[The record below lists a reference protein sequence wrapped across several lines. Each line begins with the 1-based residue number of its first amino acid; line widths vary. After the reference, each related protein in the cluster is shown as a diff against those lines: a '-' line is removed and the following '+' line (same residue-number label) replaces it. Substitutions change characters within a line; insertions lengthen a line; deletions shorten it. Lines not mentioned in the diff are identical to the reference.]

1 MIELTTGE
9 VADLLSEPTA
19 GASPESGSSLS
30 GTVDRARVITDLT
43 VDSRTVKPGSLF
55 VALPG
60 ERVDGHDFVAT
71 AWAAGA
77 ALALVEHPV
86 DGDGPQLV
94 VPAPLL
100 ALGRI
105 TRHLVDKSRAD
116 GLRVVAITGSQ
127 GKTSCKDLVAQ
138 LLEPTAPTI
147 APLGNLNTEIGVPL
161 TVARVEP
168 QTRFLVAEHGARGV
182 GHIAYLCELTPPD
195 VSVVLNV
202 GSAHVGEFGSVEAIA
217 QTKGEL
223 VEALTEDGTAVLT
236 ADDPLVWAMRDR
248 TKGRVIA
255 AGVGHDPGTDR
266 AVWATRLS
274 GDRAG
279 HYGFTLHA
287 RLPET
292 EGDGQVRL
300 RMIGRH
306 QVGNAVSAAAA
317 ALAVGVP
324 FPDVV
329 ERLSAAEPRS
339 RFRMELSERSDGVL
353 VLNDAYNANPES
365 MRAAIDALT
374 ELAAGRAQQW
384 PDARVWAVLGDMLE
398 LGEVA
403 DSEHRAIGRYAA
415 QRGVQR
421 LIGVGE
427 YGPVYVGAARKAG
440 LAEATAATDADEA
453 VQLVEAEPG
462 DTVLVKASRG
472 LALDVV
478 ADAILTAEERP

>member
-1 MIELTTGE
+1 
-9 VADLLSEPTA
+9 
-19 GASPESGSSLS
+19 
-30 GTVDRARVITDLT
+30 
-43 VDSRTVKPGSLF
+43 
-55 VALPG
+55 
-60 ERVDGHDFVAT
+60 
-71 AWAAGA
+71 
-77 ALALVEHPV
+77 
-86 DGDGPQLV
+86 
-94 VPAPLL
+94 
-100 ALGRI
+100 
-105 TRHLVDKSRAD
+105 
-116 GLRVVAITGSQ
+116 
-127 GKTSCKDLVAQ
+127 
-138 LLEPTAPTI
+138 
-147 APLGNLNTEIGVPL
+147 VPL
-161 TVARVEP
+161 TVARVEE

-195 VSVVLNV
+195 VAVVLNV

-217 QTKGEL
+217 QAKGEL

-248 TKGRVIA
+248 TKGRIIA
-255 AGVGHDPGTDR
+255 VGIGHDPGTDR

-274 GDRAG
+274 GDRSG

-287 RLPET
+287 RLRDLSGAG
-292 EGDGQVRL
+292 GDHAVHEGQVRL
-300 RMIGRH
+300 QMIGRH

-317 ALAVGVP
+317 ALAMGIG
-324 FPDVV
+324 FDDVV

-339 RFRMELSERSDGVL
+339 RFRMELSERADGVL

-365 MRAAIDALT
+365 MRAAIDALV
-374 ELAAGRAQQW
+374 ELAAGRAHQW

-398 LGEVA
+398 LGDVA

-453 VQLVEAEPG
+453 VRLVEARPG

-472 LALDVV
+472 LALDTV
-478 ADAILTAEERP
+478 ADAILTAEAHP